1 MDFYSIFKL
10 LHVLCAIAWVGG
22 GLTLLVASMLA
33 SRAAQPTTLFGIL
46 DMMNQLGKTWFIPAS
61 LLTVVFG
68 AITATF
74 GGMWTQL
81 WVIVGLAGFASTFLT
96 GLLLIEPTGR
106 KIGAMMEAGN
116 TEAALAAGRRL
127 LTIGKF
133 DYTVMLV
140 VIIDMVLKPSFSD
153 VVILAAM
160 AVAVAAGA
168 ALFLGPMFGRTP
180 AAPASA

>member
-22 GLTLLVASMLA
+22 GMTLLVASIIA
-33 SRAAQPTTLFGIL
+33 SRATQPTALFGIL

-74 GGMWTQL
+74 GGMWTQV
-81 WVIVGLAGFASTFLT
+81 WVILGLAGFASTFLT

-106 KIGAMMEAGN
+106 KIGAMLEAGN
-116 TEAALAAGRRL
+116 TDAALAAGRRL

-133 DYTVMLV
+133 DYTVMAM
-140 VIIDMVLKPSFSD
+140 VIADMVLKPSLSD
-153 VVILAAM
+153 VVVIAAM
-160 AVAVAAGA
+160 AVVVAVGA
-168 ALFLGPMFGRTP
+168 ALFLGPLFGRTP